1 MPEHRTIQEQKDK
14 SLIVWFEISGWNS
27 GSGGGGI
34 WGRGSKKAQNW
45 LRELLVQASILFF
58 TPHHTPLKSHQ

>member
-27 GSGGGGI
+27 GGGGG
-34 WGRGSKKAQNW
+34 GYLGEGK
-45 LRELLVQASILFF
+45 
-58 TPHHTPLKSHQ
+58 